1 MTTHSTLVRFLVAA
15 DSISECRQALR
26 SDARTE
32 VKAVRSFGAPLDPG
46 QRCVTFAGVWS
57 RRKNP
62 VCRSLVQHWT
72 LVALG
77 MPRPAD
83 L

>member
-46 QRCVTFAGVWS
+46 QRCVTFAGV
-57 RRKNP
+57 
-62 VCRSLVQHWT
+62 
-72 LVALG
+72 
-77 MPRPAD
+77 
-83 L
+83 